1 MFQTFADSRK
11 KRISAT
17 TAEPPLSLVRYAGRP
32 INTTSPAASL
42 ASQLVHFFLYPKI
55 QPVRPRLLP
64 TKTKENTPK
73 ESTEERGTPTS
84 TKPCLVAPAFCGK
97 RTLLLY
103 NRAQTFLHPTF
114 HPCSQVDGNTR
125 QRPRAAPFTPRPVAL
140 VPHHHLLNFPPPT
153 PFEEPEPLYLAFPQ
167 FHGTYLCLIICFTC
181 RFIVKNCQGEGG
193 GGRRLNI

>member
-1 MFQTFADSRK
+1 MQVTSNRTFELIGATRRPSQTTIPWPLGAYTPSIKKIYARGVRRQMGQTFADSRK

-32 INTTSPAASL
+32 INTTSPVASL
-42 ASQLVHFFLYPKI
+42 ASQLVHFFVYPKI

-114 HPCSQVDGNTR
+114 HPCS
-125 QRPRAAPFTPRPVAL
+125 PS
-140 VPHHHLLNFPPPT
+140 
-153 PFEEPEPLYLAFPQ
+153 
-167 FHGTYLCLIICFTC
+167 
-181 RFIVKNCQGEGG
+181 
-193 GGRRLNI
+193 